1 MKMNKIQTYFRLE
14 WKILMLITI
23 SGLIYNLGL
32 LAGSWFEGKMAAC
45 LADILYQR
53 KTFRDMLYLV
63 FFMCFLLPWYRFAIM

>member
-45 LADILYQR
+45 LAL
-53 KTFRDMLYLV
+53 
-63 FFMCFLLPWYRFAIM
+63 FLLQIIIHPE